1 MADDTSK
8 TSLAVLSPNP
18 LILPKSSHGAGGRG
32 NSMTMRTV
40 FTAFFLFA
48 LALTGFGQDRESDS
62 QTLRQ
67 ILIEI
72 RGIHEDVRVTESTQ
86 ILLTE
91 LEMQQSVVNRDT
103 ENADNARSKL
113 LDLQRDQK
121 LVASELEHAEDSLS
135 QASKPDEQKHFA
147 DEVERLKGN
156 IAALKIEESGHATT
170 LQEME
175 QRLQTAQDSLQDIQK
190 ELNEII
196 ARVRPS
202 SK

>member
-1 MADDTSK
+1 MK
-8 TSLAVLSPNP
+8 MRAVF
-18 LILPKSSHGAGGRG
+18 
-32 NSMTMRTV
+32 V
-40 FTAFFLFA
+40 AFFLFA
-48 LALTGFGQDRESDS
+48 FAVAGFGQDQESDS

-67 ILIEI
+67 ILVEI
-72 RGIHEDVRVTESTQ
+72 RGIHEEVRVTESTQ

-113 LDLQRDQK
+113 LDIQRDEK
-121 LVASELEHAEDSLS
+121 LSASDLERAEDDLS

-156 IAALKIEESGHATT
+156 IAALKIEESGRATT
-170 LQEME
+170 SQEVD
-175 QRLQTAQDSLQDIQK
+175 QRLQAAQDSLQDIEK
-190 ELNEII
+190 ELKDIV
-196 ARVRPS
+196 ARVRPG

>member
-1 MADDTSK
+1 
-8 TSLAVLSPNP
+8 
-18 LILPKSSHGAGGRG
+18 
-32 NSMTMRTV
+32 MTMRTV
-40 FTAFFLFA
+40 FTACFLFA
-48 LALTGFGQDRESDS
+48 LAVTGFGQDRESDS

-67 ILIEI
+67 ILVEI

-91 LEMQQSVVNRDT
+91 LELQQSVVNRAM
-103 ENADNARSKL
+103 ENADNARSRL

-121 LVASELEHAEDSLS
+121 LSASELEHAEDILTRT
-135 QASKPDEQKHFA
+135 SKPDEQRHFT

-156 IAALKIEESGHATT
+156 IAALKIEEGNRTTT
-170 LQEME
+170 LQQME
-175 QRLQTAQDSLQDIQK
+175 QRLQTAQDSLRDVEK

-196 ARVRPS
+196 ARVRPG

>member
-1 MADDTSK
+1 
-8 TSLAVLSPNP
+8 
-18 LILPKSSHGAGGRG
+18 
-32 NSMTMRTV
+32 MTMRIV
-40 FTAFFLFA
+40 STAFFLFT
-48 LALTGFGQDRESDS
+48 LAVTGFGQDRESDS

-67 ILIEI
+67 ILAEI

-91 LEMQQSVVNRDT
+91 LELQQGVVSRAT
-103 ENADNARSKL
+103 ENADSARSKL
-113 LDLQRDQK
+113 LDIQRDQK
-121 LVASELEHAEDSLS
+121 LSASELEHAEDNLTR
-135 QASKPDEQKHFA
+135 ASKPDEQKHFA

-156 IAALKIEESGHATT
+156 IAALKIEESSRATT
-170 LQEME
+170 LQQME
-175 QRLQTAQDSLQDIQK
+175 QRLQTAQDSLQDIEK

>member
-1 MADDTSK
+1 
-8 TSLAVLSPNP
+8 
-18 LILPKSSHGAGGRG
+18 
-32 NSMTMRTV
+32 MTMRTV

-62 QTLRQ
+62 LTLRQ

-156 IAALKIEESGHATT
+156 IAALKIEESGRATT

>member
-1 MADDTSK
+1 
-8 TSLAVLSPNP
+8 
-18 LILPKSSHGAGGRG
+18 
-32 NSMTMRTV
+32 MRTG

-48 LALTGFGQDRESDS
+48 LALTSFGQDRESDS

-67 ILIEI
+67 ILAEI

-91 LEMQQSVVNRDT
+91 LEMQQSVVNRAT

-121 LVASELEHAEDSLS
+121 LVAGELEHAEDSLS
-135 QASKPDEQKHFA
+135 QASKPEEQKHLS

-156 IAALKIEESGHATT
+156 IAALKIEESSRATT

-175 QRLQTAQDSLQDIQK
+175 QRLQTAQDRLQDIQK
-190 ELNEII
+190 ELDEII

>member
-1 MADDTSK
+1 
-8 TSLAVLSPNP
+8 
-18 LILPKSSHGAGGRG
+18 
-32 NSMTMRTV
+32 MTVRTV
-40 FTAFFLFA
+40 STAFFLFA
-48 LALTGFGQDRESDS
+48 LAMTSFGQDRESDS

-67 ILIEI
+67 ILVEI

-91 LEMQQSVVNRDT
+91 LEMQQGVVNRAT

-113 LDLQRDQK
+113 LDIQREQK
-121 LVASELEHAEDSLS
+121 LSASELEHAEDNLS

-156 IAALKIEESGHATT
+156 IAALKVVESDRSTA
-170 LQEME
+170 LQQME
-175 QRLQTAQDSLQDIQK
+175 QRLQTAQDSLQDIKK

>member
-1 MADDTSK
+1 MK
-8 TSLAVLSPNP
+8 
-18 LILPKSSHGAGGRG
+18 
-32 NSMTMRTV
+32 MRIV
-40 FTAFFLFA
+40 FTASFLFA
-48 LALTGFGQDRESDS
+48 LAVTGFGQDRESDS

-67 ILIEI
+67 ILVEI
-72 RGIHEDVRVTESTQ
+72 RGIHDDVRVTESTQ

-113 LDLQRDQK
+113 LDVQRDQK
-121 LVASELEHAEDSLS
+121 LTASELEHAEDNLS

-156 IAALKIEESGHATT
+156 IAALKIEESGRVAT

-175 QRLQTAQDSLQDIQK
+175 QRLQTAQDSLQDIEK

-196 ARVRPS
+196 TRVRPGT
-202 SK
+202 K

>member
-1 MADDTSK
+1 MK
-8 TSLAVLSPNP
+8 
-18 LILPKSSHGAGGRG
+18 
-32 NSMTMRTV
+32 MRIV
-40 FTAFFLFA
+40 FTASILFA
-48 LALTGFGQDRESDS
+48 LAVTGFGQDRESDS

-67 ILIEI
+67 ILVEI
-72 RGIHEDVRVTESTQ
+72 RGIHDDVRVTESTQ

-113 LDLQRDQK
+113 LDVQRDQK
-121 LVASELEHAEDSLS
+121 LTASELEHAEDNLS

-156 IAALKIEESGHATT
+156 IAALKIEESGRVAT

-175 QRLQTAQDSLQDIQK
+175 QRLQTAQDSLQDIEK

-196 ARVRPS
+196 TRVRPGT
-202 SK
+202 K

>member
-1 MADDTSK
+1 
-8 TSLAVLSPNP
+8 
-18 LILPKSSHGAGGRG
+18 
-32 NSMTMRTV
+32 MRTV

-48 LALTGFGQDRESDS
+48 LALTSFGQDRESDS

-67 ILIEI
+67 ILVEI

-91 LEMQQSVVNRDT
+91 LEMQQSVVNRAT

-135 QASKPDEQKHFA
+135 QASKAEEQKHFA

-156 IAALKIEESGHATT
+156 IAALKIEESGRATT

-190 ELNEII
+190 QLNEII
-196 ARVRPS
+196 ARVRPN